1 MSDYKLKYRWLHSKL
16 LEYQCKIME
25 LEEGGNDPRKDE
37 YRQILLERL
46 EWVWQQLGELQA

>member
-37 YRQILLERL
+37 YRQILLESL